1 MRCPKCSF
9 MDDKVLDSRAA
20 REGASVRRRR
30 QCLSCGQRFTTFEE
44 VVKEGLRVVKR
55 DGSREEFSRAKLVG
69 GVLRACE
76 KRPVSM
82 AEIEALADRVTDEA
96 ERENEDEVTS
106 GALGEKVMRELE
118 NVDEVAYVRF
128 ASVYKRFADVG
139 QFLNAIHQIAQ
150 PKSGQNAQPPK

>member
-20 REGASVRRRR
+20 RDGIAVRRRR
-30 QCLSCGQRFTTFEE
+30 QCLNCGQRFTTFEE
-44 VVKEGLRVVKR
+44 IVKEGLRVVKR
-55 DGSREEFSRAKLVG
+55 DGSREEFSRQKLVG
-69 GVLRACE
+69 GILRACE

-82 AEIEALADRVTDEA
+82 PQMEALADRVIDEV
-96 ERENEDEVTS
+96 EHEYEDEVSTE
-106 GALGEKVMRELE
+106 AIGEKVMRELE
-118 NVDEVAYVRF
+118 TLDEVAYVRF

-150 PKSGQNAQPPK
+150 PKNQPGKM

>member
-1 MRCPKCSF
+1 MRCPKCGF

-20 REGASVRRRR
+20 RDASAVRRRR

-44 VVKEGLRVVKR
+44 IAKEGLRVVKR
-55 DGSREEFSRAKLVG
+55 DGSREEFSRQKLVG

-82 AEIEALADRVTDEA
+82 TQIEALADRVTDEA
-96 ERENEDEVTS
+96 ERENEDEVTTEAI
-106 GALGEKVMRELE
+106 GGKVMRELE
-118 NVDEVAYVRF
+118 SLDEVAYVRF

-139 QFLNAIHQIAQ
+139 QFLNAINQIAH
-150 PKSGQNAQPPK
+150 PKSAPGKNEAP

>member
-20 REGASVRRRR
+20 RDGIAVRRRR
-30 QCLSCGQRFTTFEE
+30 QCLNCGQRFTTFEE
-44 VVKEGLRVVKR
+44 IVKEGLRVVKR
-55 DGSREEFSRAKLVG
+55 DGSREEFSRQKLVG
-69 GVLRACE
+69 GILRACE

-82 AEIEALADRVTDEA
+82 AQMEALADRVIDEV
-96 ERENEDEVTS
+96 EHEYEDEVSTE
-106 GALGEKVMRELE
+106 AIGEKVMRELE
-118 NVDEVAYVRF
+118 TLDEVAYVRF

-150 PKSGQNAQPPK
+150 PKNQPGKM